1 MYESVVTFLI
11 GMVARWTDLIT
22 ALNIGI
28 VVSFL
33 ASATSFYICC
43 RLLRWRREWAAAG
56 ALLYAFTFY
65 HSAQTV
71 MHVLLAYDWTV
82 PLAVMGVWL
91 LTARGCIRLGDQVFW
106 LCAGSG
112 LFLGMGDPYN
122 LGMWLQFL
130 CLGLGLRFLLQRRL
144 GDLAVGGVV
153 LAVTALGFLA
163 VNANLFCY
171 QMAHGENYASLRRTY
186 DDLET
191 FALKPIDLVLPPWP
205 HRLVWLTDISR
216 RYATVAAVK
225 GEMFVPYLGVVGLS
239 AVAWLAAEFGLR
251 VLNLRKIPR
260 RLPSHAPLCLWVVLF
275 SAVGGV
281 NCFLGL
287 FFGLMYFRASDRFS
301 IFISAIALFFLV
313 SRMSRLARRWNRLA
327 SYGVAGVVAGVGL
340 LDQLPPPRSWG
351 DPAPLAKVVQ
361 NDQRFCQVLEEELP
375 PGAMIFQLPVMKL
388 IDPDRVRDCH
398 GYEHLRPYLWSKHL
412 RFSFGSVQGRTR
424 EDWMTKVA
432 ALPLS
437 QIVKELEGYGFAGLY
452 FNRKAYEDRGEGM
465 LRELAKCGKSQLIE
479 DEARDLVCVAL
490 NPSPHP
496 AWPHSDDSPQIVYK
510 RGWATGPGAP
520 QQWAGGNSS
529 LYFMNDRP
537 DDCYF
542 HLLATVGAASTRR
555 VTIQF
560 HGENIWSE
568 QLEAKQALPVNLRL
582 HARPGRNYLYFKS
595 DEKPE
600 PLPGQPDSVRVT
612 HAIINLQIVKDP
624 LTPP

>member
-1 MYESVVTFLI
+1 LAHDRLSRESWQVPLYYAGDNLETLTYIRAASEFDYVPFASRTISRLGAPYRANWNDHPMYESVVTFLI

-301 IFISAIALFFLV
+301 IFI
-313 SRMSRLARRWNRLA
+313 
-327 SYGVAGVVAGVGL
+327 
-340 LDQLPPPRSWG
+340 
-351 DPAPLAKVVQ
+351 
-361 NDQRFCQVLEEELP
+361 
-375 PGAMIFQLPVMKL
+375 
-388 IDPDRVRDCH
+388 
-398 GYEHLRPYLWSKHL
+398 
-412 RFSFGSVQGRTR
+412 
-424 EDWMTKVA
+424 
-432 ALPLS
+432 
-437 QIVKELEGYGFAGLY
+437 
-452 FNRKAYEDRGEGM
+452 
-465 LRELAKCGKSQLIE
+465 
-479 DEARDLVCVAL
+479 
-490 NPSPHP
+490 
-496 AWPHSDDSPQIVYK
+496 
-510 RGWATGPGAP
+510 
-520 QQWAGGNSS
+520 
-529 LYFMNDRP
+529 
-537 DDCYF
+537 
-542 HLLATVGAASTRR
+542 
-555 VTIQF
+555 
-560 HGENIWSE
+560 
-568 QLEAKQALPVNLRL
+568 
-582 HARPGRNYLYFKS
+582 
-595 DEKPE
+595 
-600 PLPGQPDSVRVT
+600 
-612 HAIINLQIVKDP
+612 
-624 LTPP
+624 